1 MPIYILYK
9 TSLAHHFFF
18 SDTQGASD
26 VGPEEGDREVE
37 EGEVFSEDEGEAG
50 EDEGD
55 DGSEDEVFSE
65 DEAEAVSED
74 EFEHMESPM
83 SPDQ

>member
-1 MPIYILYK
+1 M
-9 TSLAHHFFF
+9 
-18 SDTQGASD
+18 
-26 VGPEEGDREVE
+26 E
-37 EGEVFSEDEGEAG
+37 EGEVLSEDEGEAYM
-50 EDEGD
+50 ESPMSPDEGD

-65 DEAEAVSED
+65 DEAEAVRD